1 MMRKKRTHRFFTLYI
16 PVFVLLALTL
26 IPFIWIFLTSL
37 KNPNEL
43 YSKVFTYLPV
53 QPTLNNYAEL
63 FTKTNFIQNIKN
75 SILVAGCTSLISL
88 LIATMSAYAFT
99 RYRFRG
105 RKLLLGSYL
114 LIYMFPAVLF
124 LIPLFMEMR
133 KFGLIN
139 TLWALIIAHS
149 TFTIPLSVW
158 LMVGFLNEVPIEIEE
173 SALVDGCN
181 RFVSFIKIVFP
192 IISPGLAATGS
203 YIFIYSWNEFLYA
216 VMFTNEATR
225 TLPVAL
231 QVFVGQYLIQ
241 WDLLSAGAVVTVI
254 PVILLFMLIQKNLV
268 RGLTAGAVKG

>member
-1 MMRKKRTHRFFTLYI
+1 MGKKLTHRILTLYI
-16 PVFVLLALTL
+16 PVTILLALTL
-26 IPFIWIFLTSL
+26 IPFLWMFLTSL

-53 QPTLNNYAEL
+53 KPTFHNYVEL

-75 SILVAGCTSLISL
+75 SLLVACGTSVISL

-99 RYRFRG
+99 RYKFRG
-105 RKLLLGSYL
+105 RRVLLGSYL

-124 LIPLFMEMR
+124 MIPLFVEMR
-133 KFGLIN
+133 KFGLVN

-158 LMVGFLNEVPIEIEE
+158 LMVGFLNEVPMEIEE

-181 RFVSFIKIVFP
+181 RFSSFIKVIFP

-203 YIFIYSWNEFLYA
+203 DIFIYSWNEFLYA
-216 VMFTNEATR
+216 VMFTNEASR

-241 WDLLSAGAVVTVI
+241 WDLLSAGAVITVL
-254 PVILLFMLIQKNLV
+254 PVIVLFMLIQKNLV

>member
-1 MMRKKRTHRFFTLYI
+1 MGKKLTHRILTLYI
-16 PVFVLLALTL
+16 PVTILLALTL
-26 IPFIWIFLTSL
+26 IPFLWMFLTSL

-53 QPTLNNYAEL
+53 KPTFHNYVEL

-75 SILVAGCTSLISL
+75 SLLVACGTSVISL

-99 RYRFRG
+99 RYKFRG
-105 RKLLLGSYL
+105 RRVLLGSYL

-124 LIPLFMEMR
+124 MIPLFVEMR
-133 KFGLIN
+133 KFGLVN

-158 LMVGFLNEVPIEIEE
+158 LMVGFLNEVPMEIEE

-181 RFVSFIKIVFP
+181 RFSSFIKVIFP

-216 VMFTNEATR
+216 VMFTNEASR

-241 WDLLSAGAVVTVI
+241 WDLLSAGAVITVL
-254 PVILLFMLIQKNLV
+254 PVIVLFMLIQKNLV

>member
-1 MMRKKRTHRFFTLYI
+1 MNKKMIHRLLTLYI
-16 PVFVLLALTL
+16 PVFILLALTL
-26 IPFIWIFLTSL
+26 IPFLWMFLTSL

-53 QPTLNNYAEL
+53 KPNFHNYVEL

-75 SILVAGCTSLISL
+75 SLLVACGTSFISL

-99 RYRFRG
+99 RYKFRG
-105 RKLLLGSYL
+105 RQILLGSYL

-124 LIPLFMEMR
+124 MIPLFVEMR
-133 KFGLIN
+133 KLGLVN
-139 TLWALIIAHS
+139 TLWSLIIAHS

-181 RFVSFIKIVFP
+181 RFSSFIKVIFP

-241 WDLLSAGAVVTVI
+241 WDLLSAGAVITVI
-254 PVILLFMLIQKNLV
+254 PVIVLFMLIQKNLV